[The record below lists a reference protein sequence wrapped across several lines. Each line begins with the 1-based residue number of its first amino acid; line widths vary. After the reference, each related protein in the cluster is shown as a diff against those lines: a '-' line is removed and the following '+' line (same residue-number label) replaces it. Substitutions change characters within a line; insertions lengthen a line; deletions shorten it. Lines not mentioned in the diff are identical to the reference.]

1 MGDRSSFLEGI
12 FSRPALK
19 NLGGA
24 PLIDRNEASE
34 SWNYV
39 EIGKSGG
46 GKPEMERHSGYLAGV
61 ISALIESQ
69 TGLAWPRRVS
79 TGPIH
84 HPFNFTHPERTS
96 KRDRSFFASEI
107 LTNDKRR
114 PVKGTIG
121 GKRKREREKERKNEK
136 KDEKGSRRE
145 SGYSYSRKELRREK

>member
-1 MGDRSSFLEGI
+1 
-12 FSRPALK
+12 
-19 NLGGA
+19 
-24 PLIDRNEASE
+24 
-34 SWNYV
+34 
-39 EIGKSGG
+39 
-46 GKPEMERHSGYLAGV
+46 MERHSGYLAGV